1 MLNFSEAPLN
11 GGRGQVCP
19 VHIKILAS
27 SQIRP
32 LFAQHCSVCNAAVIN
47 ATSLRLA
54 SLTRPESEAGG
65 VGGLGEGISR
75 RSKGRYVEY
84 VGVQ

>member
-11 GGRGQVCP
+11 GGRDKCVRLN
-19 VHIKILAS
+19 IKILAS
-27 SQIRP
+27 SQISP
-32 LFAQHCSVCNAAVIN
+32 SFAQHCSVCYAAVIN

-65 VGGLGEGISR
+65 VG
-75 RSKGRYVEY
+75 
-84 VGVQ
+84 